1 MYNSMI
7 ENLIFDNLDTFDDI
21 DSSDVDIDEIYDESS
36 DFYDS
41 FVSTEELELD
51 DIDEIHG
58 LVDEDSS
65 NSDSVDSTL
74 EYHHELNKVSQISFT
89 GLGRCRVCN
98 CGGWAG
104 FGDTCENCGHFFNK
118 HI

>member
-1 MYNSMI
+1 M
-7 ENLIFDNLDTFDDI
+7 LDDLFFDNLDTFDDI
-21 DSSDVDIDEIYDESS
+21 DTSDVDIDDDFVDDSS

-41 FVSTEELELD
+41 FIATDIDDLEIDCYEDLHSLSSEAHDD
-51 DIDEIHG
+51 DIVDIHQ
-58 LVDEDSS
+58 ED
-65 NSDSVDSTL
+65 
-74 EYHHELNKVSQISFT
+74 HHESNKISQISFT

-104 FGDTCENCGHFFNK
+104 YGDTCANCGHFFNK

>member
-1 MYNSMI
+1 MSMI
-7 ENLIFDNLDTFDDI
+7 EDFFFDNLDTFDDI
-21 DSSDVDIDEIYDESS
+21 DTSEVDIDDGLVGDSS

-41 FVSTEELELD
+41 FMVTDELEIDCYD
-51 DIDEIHG
+51 DIHG
-58 LVDEDSS
+58 FSSETYDDDLVE
-65 NSDSVDSTL
+65 THT
-74 EYHHELNKVSQISFT
+74 EHHHESNKTSQISFT

-104 FGDTCENCGHFFNK
+104 YGDTCENCGHFFNK

>member
-1 MYNSMI
+1 M
-7 ENLIFDNLDTFDDI
+7 LDDLFFDNLDSFDGIDTLDADI
-21 DSSDVDIDEIYDESS
+21 DDGLEGDSS

-41 FVSTEELELD
+41 FIVTEELKIDDYDVLHGFSSESHDD
-51 DIDEIHG
+51 DIVETHTG
-58 LVDEDSS
+58 H
-65 NSDSVDSTL
+65 
-74 EYHHELNKVSQISFT
+74 YHELNKTSQISFT

-104 FGDTCENCGHFFNK
+104 YGDTCENCGHLFNK